1 MTNAEKI
8 EQALSTAARPI
19 NIDQICRAAF
29 GRVDERG
36 RNNVRVVL
44 HRLDHEG
51 RIVKHAQSY
60 ALKG

>member
-8 EQALSTAARPI
+8 EQALATAARPV

-29 GRVDERG
+29 GHVDERG

-44 HRLDHEG
+44 HRLDLAGKIIH
-51 RIVKHAQSY
+51 HAKSY
-60 ALKG
+60 ELRR